1 MDRYSRDNNRSG
13 GGRSFSK
20 PRFNNDR
27 SDRPDMHKATCANC
41 GKICEVPFKPT
52 GSKPVYCRDCFR
64 AQEGGGDSRPSD
76 SRSFGNARSEDRQ
89 MFDAVC
95 ANCGKNCQVPFRP
108 SPGRDIF
115 CSDCFEKNDQPARA
129 FGSANG
135 RQETSGSFSR
145 DSRSPRAE
153 TPNYKEQLD
162 ALNTKMDKILK
173 LLSHESALD
182 MPVEVVVTPVEDNTQ
197 TTEEV
202 VKPKKTKAAPKTKK
216 VTAKKA

>member
-13 GGRSFSK
+13 GGRSFNK
-20 PRFNNDR
+20 PRYQNDR
-27 SDRPDMHKATCANC
+27 TDRPDMHKATCANC

-64 AQEGGGDSRPSD
+64 DQEGGGDSRPSQD
-76 SRSFGNARSEDRQ
+76 RSFGRPNNQDRQ

-115 CSDCFEKNDQPARA
+115 CSDCFEKNEDN
-129 FGSANG
+129 GSS
-135 RQETSGSFSR
+135 RSFDKPRFNR
-145 DSRSPRAE
+145 DSSAPRAE

-162 ALNTKMDKILK
+162 ALNVKMDKILK
-173 LLSHESALD
+173 LLNHESALD
-182 MPVEVVVTPVEDNTQ
+182 MPVELAVAPVEESME

-202 VKPKKTKAAPKTKK
+202 IKPKKTKAAPKTKK

>member
-13 GGRSFSK
+13 GGRSFSR

-64 AQEGGGDSRPSD
+64 DQEGGGDSRPSQD
-76 SRSFGNARSEDRQ
+76 RSFGRPNNQDRQ

-115 CSDCFEKNDQPARA
+115 CSDCFEKNEDA
-129 FGSANG
+129 GSN
-135 RQETSGSFSR
+135 RSFDKPRFNR
-145 DSRSPRAE
+145 DAGPRAE

-162 ALNTKMDKILK
+162 SLNTKLDKILS
-173 LLSHESALD
+173 LLHKEPALD
-182 MPVEVVVTPVEDNTQ
+182 MPVEVVVTPVEE
-197 TTEEV
+197 TEEV

-216 VTAKKA
+216 VTSKKA